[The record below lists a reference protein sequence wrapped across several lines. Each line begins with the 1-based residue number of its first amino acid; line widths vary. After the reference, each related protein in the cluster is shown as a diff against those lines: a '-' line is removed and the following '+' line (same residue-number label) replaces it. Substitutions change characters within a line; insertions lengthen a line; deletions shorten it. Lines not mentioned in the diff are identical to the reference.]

1 MAKNY
6 SSDAYSKNRTGSED
20 EMRTAAERPERTAE
34 TVEIR
39 KNSAKSTTSKNT
51 HKDEMDRY

>member
-20 EMRTAAERPERTAE
+20 EMRTAAEAGKNSRNCGNK
-34 TVEIR
+34 

>member
-6 SSDAYSKNRTGSED
+6 GSDAYSKNRAGSTDETNTVNETGKNS
-20 EMRTAAERPERTAE
+20 RNCGNK
-34 TVEIR
+34 
-39 KNSAKSTTSKNT
+39 KNSAKNTGSKNT

>member
-20 EMRTAAERPERTAE
+20 EMRAAESGKNSRNCGSK
-34 TVEIR
+34 
-39 KNSAKSTTSKNT
+39 KNSARNTTSKNT
-51 HKDEMDRY
+51 HKDEADRY

>member
-20 EMRTAAERPERTAE
+20 EMRTAAETGKNSRNCGNK
-34 TVEIR
+34 

>member
-6 SSDAYSKNRTGSED
+6 SSDAYSKNRTVSED
-20 EMRTAAERPERTAE
+20 EMLTAAETG
-34 TVEIR
+34 
-39 KNSAKSTTSKNT
+39 KNNRNCGNKKKSAKSTTSKNT

>member
-20 EMRTAAERPERTAE
+20 EMRTAAETGKNSRNYGNK
-34 TVEIR
+34 

>member
-20 EMRTAAERPERTAE
+20 EMRTAAET
-34 TVEIR
+34 R
-39 KNSAKSTTSKNT
+39 KEQQKLWK
-51 HKDEMDRY
+51 

>member
-20 EMRTAAERPERTAE
+20 EMRTAAETAKNS
-34 TVEIR
+34 R
-39 KNSAKSTTSKNT
+39 NCGNKKNSAKSTTSKNT